1 MCGLAKINHLILRIF
16 QSYKNRKKEMKK
28 TQTGA
33 SLESLKNSGEV
44 SVVKAERL
52 REEELQLIRSE
63 RQC

>member
-1 MCGLAKINHLILRIF
+1 
-16 QSYKNRKKEMKK
+16 MKK